1 MRMGPG
7 ARARSWG
14 SQRLSAGRMA
24 GASFSQGR
32 EEFGFGLDDVLDGAE
47 EADVGAGDAGD
58 DGGVGGGDAA
68 VGLDFAAD
76 LGAHF
81 DDGEAVVGE
90 QPGEGGGDADVG
102 VFAAVGGE
110 GEAVSAEGGGE
121 GLLGGGLA
129 VAAGDADEGGG
140 GAVAKAAGELLEGG
154 EGVGSGD
161 LAPGGVFGVDTAAE
175 GCGCAVAEGVADV
188 VVAVDA
194 GAGQGDEEHAGLDAA
209 AVEVG
214 GGDFRVGGAR
224 REWPVGGGVDVG
236 EFEHGGQVLGRRAA
250 TVSRRRSRVGLSG
263 MSSAAA
269 RWNQSR

>member
-1 MRMGPG
+1 MGPG

-14 SQRLSAGRMA
+14 SQRLSAGRTA
-24 GASFSQGR
+24 GASFRAVRSSDLA
-32 EEFGFGLDDVLDGAE
+32 FDDVLDGAE

-76 LGAHF
+76 LRAHF

-110 GEAVSAEGGGE
+110 GEAVRAEGGGE

-154 EGVGSGD
+154 EGVGSGY
-161 LAPGGVFGVDTAAE
+161 LAPGGVFGVDTAAQ
-175 GCGCAVAEGVADV
+175 GCGSAVAAERVADV

-214 GGDFRVGGAR
+214 GGDVGVGGAR